1 MSEKN
6 VLSIEDRI
14 PKLKQERKKK
24 TNRRL
29 IFYLSIFFLLV
40 SLVVY
45 LQSPLSNIKTIKVTG
60 NAVLSN
66 EEIIKLSGLTDQT
79 NIWSINKNEISEI
92 LQENPMV
99 SDATVKRSLPQTVEI
114 TVDEFTLVGFLKK
127 DENYIPVIEDG
138 DIIKDRQTKK
148 VNGEAPLLFN
158 FTEKEYLEKMAT
170 ELQQLPASISNL
182 ISEVYWE
189 PTEENKNKIL
199 LYMNDGYVV
208 SSTIRDF
215 SGKMTVYPS
224 IVSQLEPGV
233 KGIIHI
239 GGGAYFESFQSEDQE
254 KEEDS

>member
-45 LQSPLSNIKTIKVTG
+45 LQSPLSNIKTIKV
-60 NAVLSN
+60 
-66 EEIIKLSGLTDQT
+66 SGLTYQT

-99 SDATVKRSLPQTVEI
+99 SNAKVKRSLPQTVEI
-114 TVDEFTLVGFLKK
+114 TVNEFTLVGFLKK

-148 VNGEAPLLFN
+148 INGEAPLLFN
-158 FTEKEYLEKMAT
+158 FTEEEYLEKMAM

-182 ISEVYWE
+182 IS
-189 PTEENKNKIL
+189 
-199 LYMNDGYVV
+199 
-208 SSTIRDF
+208 
-215 SGKMTVYPS
+215 
-224 IVSQLEPGV
+224 
-233 KGIIHI
+233 
-239 GGGAYFESFQSEDQE
+239 
-254 KEEDS
+254 

>member
-14 PKLKQERKKK
+14 PKLKQARKKK

-114 TVDEFTLVGFLKK
+114 TVDEFTLVEIGRASCRERLK
-127 DENYIPVIEDG
+127 
-138 DIIKDRQTKK
+138 
-148 VNGEAPLLFN
+148 
-158 FTEKEYLEKMAT
+158 
-170 ELQQLPASISNL
+170 
-182 ISEVYWE
+182 
-189 PTEENKNKIL
+189 
-199 LYMNDGYVV
+199 
-208 SSTIRDF
+208 TID
-215 SGKMTVYPS
+215 
-224 IVSQLEPGV
+224 
-233 KGIIHI
+233 
-239 GGGAYFESFQSEDQE
+239 
-254 KEEDS
+254 